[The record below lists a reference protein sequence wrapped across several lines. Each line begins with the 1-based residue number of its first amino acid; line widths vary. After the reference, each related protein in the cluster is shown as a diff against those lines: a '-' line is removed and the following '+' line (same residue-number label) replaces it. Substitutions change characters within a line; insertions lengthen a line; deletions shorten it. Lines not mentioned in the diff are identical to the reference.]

1 MGIVVDDIVLDQL
14 PGTDQPGN
22 WTNTDSMKGKSMSTP
37 TYAILRFE
45 KHQGNPAKKIEDHH
59 ERNKTIYA
67 SNPDVDTSRSKNNFH
82 IISPG
87 GKYYAEIQQRI
98 ETAGCRT
105 RKDSVRFVDT
115 LITASPEFFDGKSR
129 KEIRAFFTR
138 ACEFLKNR
146 LSKENIISAVVHMD
160 EKTPH
165 MHLIFV
171 PLTADN
177 RLCAKEIIGNRQKL
191 IQWQDDF
198 WRYMVDAYPELDRGE
213 SASTTRR
220 DHIPTYIYKQMTIL
234 TKQSHHL
241 EDLLTSINPFNAK
254 SKAAEIIQLLSDYIP
269 NVERISTQMKKYRV
283 AFTET
288 KAENQSLR
296 EENVQLSQELDAAQ
310 RTCLTKQLQ
319 DAKLQREYREAI
331 AVLDRIP
338 KDILDQAKQA
348 ARMEK
353 HQQKQR

>member
-1 MGIVVDDIVLDQL
+1 
-14 PGTDQPGN
+14 
-22 WTNTDSMKGKSMSTP
+22 MSTP

-59 ERNKTIYA
+59 ERNKTIYV
-67 SNPDVDTSRSKNNFH
+67 SNPDVDTSRSKYNFH
-82 IISPG
+82 LVEPA
-87 GKYYAEIQQRI
+87 GKYRAVSEARIAEV
-98 ETAGCRT
+98 GCRP
-105 RKDSVRFVDT
+105 RSDSVRMVDT

-198 WRYMVDAYPELDRGE
+198 WRYMVEP
-213 SASTTRR
+213 
-220 DHIPTYIYKQMTIL
+220 IPSWI
-234 TKQSHHL
+234 
-241 EDLLTSINPFNAK
+241 
-254 SKAAEIIQLLSDYIP
+254 
-269 NVERISTQMKKYRV
+269 
-283 AFTET
+283 
-288 KAENQSLR
+288 
-296 EENVQLSQELDAAQ
+296 
-310 RTCLTKQLQ
+310 
-319 DAKLQREYREAI
+319 
-331 AVLDRIP
+331 
-338 KDILDQAKQA
+338 A
-348 ARMEK
+348 ARAPARPDATTFL
-353 HQQKQR
+353 HTSTNR